1 MKVLFPPQQ
10 TTIDT
15 GYANFDFDV
24 QYLQSAAFS
33 FEKCLNH
40 QNHSFSGSHHLV
52 KIPPL
57 PQQNFQLSHPPC
69 LPHFLQLFGK
79 PCG

>member
-52 KIPPL
+52 KIPP
-57 PQQNFQLSHPPC
+57 PPPPKFQLSPPPPPPP
-69 LPHFLQLFGK
+69 LLQLFGK